1 MTGEGSGRVVKVKCP
16 FCQGALEV
24 DAETGDVLEGREHNP
39 QRKDFDE
46 ALGDVQEARSRRDED
61 FSRAFDSE
69 KRRAELLERKFRKA
83 REQTGDEPSGSGNP
97 LDDL

>member
-1 MTGEGSGRVVKVKCP
+1 VGADESGRIVKIKCP
-16 FCQGALEV
+16 LCQGTLEV
-24 DAETGDVLEGREHNP
+24 DVETGDVLRAREHNP

-69 KRRAELLERKFRKA
+69 KRRAELLEKKFRKA
-83 REQTGDEPSGSGNP
+83 REQAGDDEDDPGSP